1 MTDTTVLLSLIEDR
15 SAALSDAVATAP
27 DLDARVP
34 GCPEWSLRQ
43 LVEHVGGVQRFWAAV
58 VAAGPAEQPP
68 TKVPPGETDPQGN
81 LLDWWGESTALL
93 LTALLTA
100 DPAQGCWTWWGASGA
115 PGTVAAVARHQ
126 VQEAAVHAYDAQE
139 AASGRPRP
147 IPGPIALD
155 GVDEFLTVVI
165 GSSGLWPRRSARIVL
180 CAEEGPSWTLG
191 LTRSERSVVTPGA
204 ADAADTTAV
213 VRGPASDLLL
223 ALYGRIPVDYLAVEG
238 DRAAVASLMS

>member
-1 MTDTTVLLSLIEDR
+1 MTETTVLLSLIEDR
-15 SAALSDAVATAP
+15 SAALRDAVATAL

-58 VAAGPAEQPP
+58 VAAGPADQPP
-68 TKVPPGETDPQGN
+68 TKAVVGETDPAWN

-93 LTALLTA
+93 LSALLAA
-100 DPAQGCWTWWGASGA
+100 DPRQGCWTWWGASGA
-115 PGTVAAVARHQ
+115 PQTVAAVARHQ
-126 VQEAAVHAYDAQE
+126 VQEVAVHAYDAQE

-147 IPGPIALD
+147 IPGPVAVD
-155 GVDEFLTVVI
+155 GVDEFLTVVV
-165 GSSGLWPRRSARIVL
+165 GSSGPWPRRSARIVL

-191 LTRSERSVVTPGA
+191 LTRSERSVVAPGVIE
-204 ADAADTTAV
+204 ADTTAV

-238 DRAAVASLMS
+238 DRAAVAALMS